1 MNIKNYFFI
10 FLIISLFA
18 CSSNKHLT
26 DFELQNQLRDED
38 DSTETTNYITSTIP
52 IDSVNINK
60 LIFDV
65 WRIETD
71 KYPDKIKEFTRV
83 YDSLGHFVTNIAD
96 PYKKNKEINY
106 FAKLDEGLGK
116 IYNKRIQNIPEFT
129 VREFGAN
136 DSIPYNIVLAV
147 DNSGSMSG
155 VFNTI
160 MDGAELF
167 ASMKF
172 KYDKLAVTSFSDST
186 DVRVP
191 LSDNTKQIISMLR
204 AKRQQGLGRLS
215 QVNDA
220 LFKSMN
226 MFEFTSK
233 EDPRVLVVFTDG
245 DDNISKKDNL
255 ELIKRANEE
264 KIHIFCVA
272 FGYYKDDGLRELAKY
287 TGGKF
292 YKAYTKEEL
301 TAIFRDI
308 YMSLRYYYL
317 VEYKPPRFMGTH
329 FVYNYLSVPGRK
341 DSLVAQGE
349 YDMSDFTLGNVGDV
363 FEIPILFD
371 FNKAD
376 LKPESSTI
384 IDAIVDQMMIYP
396 KLKIEI
402 QGHTDN
408 VGGLDFN
415 QVLSEKR
422 AAAVKLAIT
431 SKGIEPERIRTR
443 GFGMTMPTTNNDTEQ
458 SRAKNRRTMFVILAK

>member
-1 MNIKNYFFI
+1 
-10 FLIISLFA
+10 
-18 CSSNKHLT
+18 
-26 DFELQNQLRDED
+26 
-38 DSTETTNYITSTIP
+38 
-52 IDSVNINK
+52 
-60 LIFDV
+60 
-65 WRIETD
+65 
-71 KYPDKIKEFTRV
+71 
-83 YDSLGHFVTNIAD
+83 
-96 PYKKNKEINY
+96 
-106 FAKLDEGLGK
+106 
-116 IYNKRIQNIPEFT
+116 
-129 VREFGAN
+129 
-136 DSIPYNIVLAV
+136 
-147 DNSGSMSG
+147 
-155 VFNTI
+155 
-160 MDGAELF
+160 MDGSELF

-191 LSDNTKQIISMLR
+191 LSDNTQQIISLLR

-215 QVNDA
+215 SVNDA
-220 LFKSMN
+220 LWKSMN
-226 MFEFTSK
+226 LFEFTSK

-245 DDNISKKDNL
+245 DDNVSKKEIND
-255 ELIKRANEE
+255 LIKRAKDE

-272 FGYYKDDGLRELAKY
+272 FGYYKDDGLKQMAKY
-287 TGGKF
+287 TGGKY

-317 VEYKPPRFMGTH
+317 VQYTPPRFMGTH

-341 DSLVAQGE
+341 DSLIAQGE
-349 YDMSDFTLGNVGDV
+349 YDMSDFSLGKVGDI

-371 FNKAD
+371 FNKSD
-376 LKPESSTI
+376 LKPESMSI
-384 IDAIVDQMMIYP
+384 IDEIVDQMMIYP

-422 AAAVKLAIT
+422 AAAVKQAIT

-443 GFGMTMPTTNNDTEQ
+443 GFGMTMPQVSNDTDVG
-458 SRAKNRRTMFVILAK
+458 RAKNRRTMFVILAK